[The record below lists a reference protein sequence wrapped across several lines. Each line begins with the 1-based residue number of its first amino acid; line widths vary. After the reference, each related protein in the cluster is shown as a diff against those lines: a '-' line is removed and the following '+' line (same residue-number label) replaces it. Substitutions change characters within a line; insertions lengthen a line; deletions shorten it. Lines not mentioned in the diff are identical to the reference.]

1 MKATVWIDEEVCKG
15 CGLCVF
21 YCPKQVLAL
30 SERMNAKGYNVA
42 EVRRA
47 EDCTGCR
54 LCESGC
60 PDFAIYVQVP
70 LRRG

>member
-1 MKATVWIDEEVCKG
+1 MKAKVWIDEEVCKG

-60 PDFAIYVQVP
+60 PDFALYVQVP